1 MKNKKI
7 LKPLKKY
14 LNLTLDIS
22 FKAFF
27 KDKSVSIPFLQ
38 SFLPLPKGRKII
50 SLNFLDPVMTPE
62 NTKNKTA
69 VLDLRIQLDNKEY
82 INIEMQT
89 MKMQSFKER
98 ILYYLSSLYIK
109 QLNRGTDYSKLY
121 PAYSLVFTNFTVF
134 PELKEYYSRFF
145 LQVDKEGGPVFSR
158 HLGIILVELSKFKAG
173 LSELVE
179 SKDKWCYII
188 KNSRSIGSSDLRV
201 LSKKGGG
208 MKEAAERLRV
218 LSEEESLQMIEEA
231 REKNWRD
238 ERARR
243 AYALEEGRE
252 EGLQEGLQEG
262 RQEGEQFA
270 QKRIALNM
278 LKKNMDIS
286 VVSEIT
292 GLSKAEIKKLKKQS
306 V

>member
-1 MKNKKI
+1 
-7 LKPLKKY
+7 
-14 LNLTLDIS
+14 
-22 FKAFF
+22 
-27 KDKSVSIPFLQ
+27 
-38 SFLPLPKGRKII
+38 
-50 SLNFLDPVMTPE
+50 
-62 NTKNKTA
+62 
-69 VLDLRIQLDNKEY
+69 
-82 INIEMQT
+82 

-188 KNSRSIGSSDLRV
+188 KNSRSIGSSELRV
-201 LSKKGGG
+201 LSEKGGG
-208 MKEAAERLRV
+208 MKEATERLRV

-243 AYALEEGRE
+243 AYALEEGRKE
-252 EGLQEGLQEG
+252 GLKKGLQEGRQKGLQEGQQKGLQEGQQKGLQEGRQKGLQEGQQKGLQEGLQEG
-262 RQEGEQFA
+262 RQKGEQFA

-286 VVSEIT
+286 VISEIT
-292 GLSKAEIKKLKKQS
+292 GLSKAEIKKLAS
-306 V
+306 FHS